1 MSDYTAQIVELEKKL
16 DPAHVKPAPQGKYGD
31 YIEGWH
37 AIAEANRIFGYDGWA
52 YDVQQI
58 TLTNEENNGGKHR
71 VGYMAHVKVN
81 ALGTVRG
88 DVGHGQGFGKSL
100 GDAHDSEA
108 KEAVTDALKRAL
120 RSFGNPF
127 GLALY
132 DKTKANVGVEA
143 GDNEIEAAIEGVNA
157 CDSLESLIGYWSN
170 LNKNAKHVAADG
182 RVIQAKDV
190 RKTEPEK

>member
-1 MSDYTAQIVELEKKL
+1 MQCLSKSMVHILTYIFMVQEHPKVGEYSLVIQVIDQVLLVHTE
-16 DPAHVKPAPQGKYGD
+16 QG
-31 YIEGWH
+31 
-37 AIAEANRIFGYDGWA
+37 
-52 YDVQQI
+52 
-58 TLTNEENNGGKHR
+58 
-71 VGYMAHVKVN
+71 
-81 ALGTVRG
+81 LGTVRG

-100 GDAHDSEA
+100 GDAHDSAA

-190 RKTEPEK
+190 RKTELEK